1 MGENFFVNVIK
12 LKIWGRGDDPASCEW
27 MVTAIGAAC
36 KRGKGGC
43 DYRQKRRGPREG
55 SRGKGT
61 QKEKTLHW
69 SWPWS
74 RHEAGHA
81 REAAPDSRK
90 GRKMGFSSEPP
101 DSTHSQLKQEE
112 KRETIYLFPSK
123 VEAPSPGALDCA
135 SSQGLGNRNRI
146 TDAVGGG
153 YEWDEWPPFL
163 ASAFSSDAFFPSSSE
178 LEIWCWESACV
189 SSPSPEAT
197 EVVCLAPSLER
208 DQSLSS
214 QSRRDQGEALKL
226 SLCSKTLHFT
236 SGPQEKGVPAPRPPV
251 LTFPE
256 GSSWDRCFTRV
267 L

>member
-12 LKIWGRGDDPASCEW
+12 LKIWGRRDDPASCEW

-43 DYRQKRRGPREG
+43 DYRQKRRGPWEG

-69 SWPWS
+69 SWPQS

-81 REAAPDSRK
+81 RETAPDSRK
-90 GRKMGFSSEPP
+90 GRKKGFSSEPP

-135 SSQGLGNRNRI
+135 SSQGLGNRNRSQMLWE
-146 TDAVGGG
+146 ANMSGMSGLLS
-153 YEWDEWPPFL
+153 WPLP
-163 ASAFSSDAFFPSSSE
+163 SAQMPS
-178 LEIWCWESACV
+178 
-189 SSPSPEAT
+189 
-197 EVVCLAPSLER
+197 
-208 DQSLSS
+208 
-214 QSRRDQGEALKL
+214 
-226 SLCSKTLHFT
+226 F
-236 SGPQEKGVPAPRPPV
+236 PV
-251 LTFPE
+251 LQNWKYDAEKVHVWALPAQRQQKW
-256 GSSWDRCFTRV
+256 SV
-267 L
+267 